1 MPEGCLSG
9 CLSGCHGFSVSF
21 SPTLFLVAEGRFCS
35 GSEMFLKVL
44 ERKNGRRGMKVGCL
58 MLDFF
63 AAIILVLVYD
73 VVHHLLLLVSL
84 TLY

>member
-1 MPEGCLSG
+1 M
-9 CLSGCHGFSVSF
+9 SF
-21 SPTLFLVAEGRFCS
+21 SPTIFFVAEGRFCS
-35 GSEMFLKVL
+35 GSEMFFKGL
-44 ERKNGRRGMKVGCL
+44 EEKFNGRRGMKVGCL